1 MRKLAHIETI
11 KDIQPIEGADMI
23 VKATILG
30 WDVVVKKDEFNI
42 GDKCIYIEID
52 SLMKDIP
59 CFEFLRTRNFKIKTA
74 KLKGVVSYGII
85 FPLYLLKEE
94 GVLEEGWIYNEEKNR
109 IESILM
115 NVDLV
120 EGEDLTSIM
129 GIVKY
134 DLEEG
139 ESLQSAQNFCLNP
152 KKSKF
157 MNMVAY
163 WKWKIRMFMKR
174 FDNKSRGGEFPKK
187 YGVKKSDEERIQS
200 LGERTKESFIGK
212 SFTILTKMDGS
223 SMTLIKYNKE
233 FVVCSRNL
241 AIGEN
246 NDDRFWKAVHR
257 YDLKNRMKMLGRNLA
272 IQMELVGEKIQDNRY
287 NIKGNEVRLFI
298 AYDIDKKKYLSSKE
312 MIDIANELGIPHVVV
327 VDDNFIYSEDTTT
340 EELVAL
346 ATRKAVEN
354 PLVNEEGLVFVMN
367 DSEQRFSFKV
377 INPDYLLEKE
387 AKENRGKKDKEKRKA
402 KEEFNA
408 NKNNID
414 DTKKEEL

>member
-1 MRKLAHIETI
+1 MLSFFEKHFTVFTKIH
-11 KDIQPIEGADMI
+11 
-23 VKATILG
+23 
-30 WDVVVKKDEFNI
+30 
-42 GDKCIYIEID
+42 D
-52 SLMKDIP
+52 S
-59 CFEFLRTRNFKIKTA
+59 
-74 KLKGVVSYGII
+74 
-85 FPLYLLKEE
+85 
-94 GVLEEGWIYNEEKNR
+94 
-109 IESILM
+109 SIT
-115 NVDLV
+115 
-120 EGEDLTSIM
+120 LT
-129 GIVKY
+129 
-134 DLEEG
+134 
-139 ESLQSAQNFCLNP
+139 NP
-152 KKSKF
+152 
-157 MNMVAY
+157 
-163 WKWKIRMFMKR
+163 
-174 FDNKSRGGEFPKK
+174 
-187 YGVKKSDEERIQS
+187 
-200 LGERTKESFIGK
+200 
-212 SFTILTKMDGS
+212 
-223 SMTLIKYNKE
+223 NKE

-272 IQMELVGEKIQDNRY
+272 IQMELVGDKIQDNRY

-354 PLVNEEGLVFVMN
+354 PLVDEEGLVFVMN
-367 DSEQRFSFKV
+367 DNEHRVSFKV
-377 INPDYLLEKE
+377 INPNYLLEKE